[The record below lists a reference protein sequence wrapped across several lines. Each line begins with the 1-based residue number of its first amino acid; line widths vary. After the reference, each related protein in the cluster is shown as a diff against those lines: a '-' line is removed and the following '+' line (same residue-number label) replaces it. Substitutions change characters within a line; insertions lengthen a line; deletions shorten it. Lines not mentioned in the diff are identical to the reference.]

1 MKPLETLAL
10 DAMDLSTPDFWT
22 LPIAEREG
30 AFQRL
35 RREDPIRH
43 FKEID
48 YIPGLPVGE
57 GFYAITRHADILEM
71 SRQPEIFCSSRGAT
85 SINDL
90 PTEMLEFYGS
100 MINMDDPRHARL
112 RGIVSRSFT
121 PRVMQNL
128 MDDVQRV
135 AVEVIERIRPMGGC
149 DFVTEVS
156 QPMPLKIICDMMG
169 IPESQYGFVLA
180 KSNIILS
187 SGDPEYIPE
196 GSDLIAAF
204 MTAGAELAAMMSEL
218 GAHKRQHP
226 GDDLTSALV
235 TAEVDGE
242 HLSDQELASFF
253 ILLLAAGNETTR
265 TAISQGLIA
274 LCDHPAQRAAWGA
287 EFEALAPTAVEEI
300 VRWATPVVFMRR
312 TATRDV
318 TVGGHDFKAGDKVIL
333 FYNSANR
340 DERVF
345 PDPYRFDLRR
355 DPNFHVGFGGP
366 GPHFCLGAH
375 LARREITVMFRE
387 LFQRVPDIHVSG
399 EPEPPALRLHQR
411 HQASRRR
418 VHGSGTELASAYR
431 KRAASRSARSRGPG
445 SVEGH
450 LLPGYAAPDDT
461 VRLAAPSESRR
472 CPGSGRG
479 CARGDGSHRQRR
491 VHRAEWPSL
500 RQLLRRR
507 GVVLRRV
514 SRQLRNRAESA
525 RPRDYRSAARRR
537 WRRHQVAPGSASA
550 AVDGRRNRRAP
561 PKSRG

>member
-1 MKPLETLAL
+1 MTPRETLAL
-10 DAMDLSTPDFWT
+10 DAIDLASPEFWA
-22 LPIAEREG
+22 LPPAEREG

-48 YIPGLPVGE
+48 YIPGLPVGD
-57 GFYAITRHADILEM
+57 GFYAITRHADILEI
-71 SRQPEIFCSSRGAT
+71 SRQPELFCSSRGAT

-112 RGIVSRSFT
+112 RSIVSRSFT
-121 PRVMQNL
+121 PRVMQTL
-128 MDDVQRV
+128 LDDVQRV
-135 AVEVIERIRPMGGC
+135 AVDVIERVRPLGSI

-156 QPMPLKIICDMMG
+156 QPMPLKIICEMMG
-169 IPESQYGFVLA
+169 VPESQYAFVLA

-196 GSDLIAAF
+196 GSDLIQAF
-204 MTAGAELAAMMSEL
+204 MTAGAELAGMMQDV
-218 GAHKRQHP
+218 AAYKRAHP

-242 HLSDQELASFF
+242 RLSDQELASFF

-265 TAISQGLIA
+265 TAITHGVIA
-274 LCDHPAQRAAWGA
+274 LSEHPEQRADWAA
-287 EFEALAPTAVEEI
+287 DFEALAPNAVEEI
-300 VRWATPVVFMRR
+300 VRWATPVGFMRR

-318 TVGGHDFKAGDKVIL
+318 TVGGQAFRAGDKTIL
-333 FYNSANR
+333 FYSSANR

-387 LFQRVPDIHVSG
+387 LFRRLPNLRVTG
-399 EPEPPALRLHQR
+399 EPDRLR
-411 HQASRRR
+411 
-418 VHGSGTELASAYR
+418 SGFINGV
-431 KRAASRSARSRGPG
+431 K
-445 SVEGH
+445 H
-450 LLPGYAAPDDT
+450 LPVAFT
-461 VRLAAPSESRR
+461 PS
-472 CPGSGRG
+472 
-479 CARGDGSHRQRR
+479 
-491 VHRAEWPSL
+491 
-500 RQLLRRR
+500 
-507 GVVLRRV
+507 
-514 SRQLRNRAESA
+514 
-525 RPRDYRSAARRR
+525 
-537 WRRHQVAPGSASA
+537 
-550 AVDGRRNRRAP
+550 
-561 PKSRG
+561 

>member
-1 MKPLETLAL
+1 MKPVEPLSL
-10 DAMDLSTPDFWT
+10 DSIDLSTPEFWEK
-22 LPIAEREG
+22 PIPEREG
-30 AFQRL
+30 VFQKL
-35 RREDPIRH
+35 RREDPIRK

-48 YIPGLPVGE
+48 FIPGLPVGD

-71 SRQPEIFCSSRGAT
+71 SRQPELFCSSRGAT

-100 MINMDDPRHARL
+100 MINMDDPRHGRL

-121 PRVMQNL
+121 PRVMQTL

-135 AVEVIERIRPMGGC
+135 AVEVLERIKPMGSC

-156 QPMPLKIICDMMG
+156 MRMPLKIICEMMG
-169 IPESQYGFVLA
+169 IPESQYDFVLA

-196 GSDLIAAF
+196 GSDLIQAF
-204 MTAGAELAAMMSEL
+204 MTAGAELAAMMADV

-235 TAEVDGE
+235 TATLDGE
-242 HLSDQELASFF
+242 QLSDQELASFF

-265 TAISQGLIA
+265 NAITHGLVA
-274 LCDHPAQRAAWGA
+274 LGENPDQRAIWAKD
-287 EFEALAPTAVEEI
+287 FEKIAPTAVEEI

-318 TVGGHDFKAGDKVIL
+318 TVGGHQFHEGDKCIL
-333 FYNSANR
+333 FYNSGNR

-345 PDPYRFDLRR
+345 ADPYRFDVRR

-387 LFQRVPDIHVSG
+387 LFRRLDVQITSEPDRLRSG
-399 EPEPPALRLHQR
+399 FINGIKHLQVEIRPA
-411 HQASRRR
+411 A
-418 VHGSGTELASAYR
+418 
-431 KRAASRSARSRGPG
+431 
-445 SVEGH
+445 
-450 LLPGYAAPDDT
+450 
-461 VRLAAPSESRR
+461 
-472 CPGSGRG
+472 
-479 CARGDGSHRQRR
+479 
-491 VHRAEWPSL
+491 
-500 RQLLRRR
+500 
-507 GVVLRRV
+507 
-514 SRQLRNRAESA
+514 
-525 RPRDYRSAARRR
+525 
-537 WRRHQVAPGSASA
+537 
-550 AVDGRRNRRAP
+550 
-561 PKSRG
+561 